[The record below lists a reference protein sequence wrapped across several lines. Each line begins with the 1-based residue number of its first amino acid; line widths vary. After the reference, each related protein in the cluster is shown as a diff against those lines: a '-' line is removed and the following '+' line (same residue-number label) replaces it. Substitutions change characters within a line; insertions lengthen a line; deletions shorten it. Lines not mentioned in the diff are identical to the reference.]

1 MSFALDVKDDLL
13 KFNTI
18 DPNADRLELEAM
30 LRFGGEVIISKPMKL
45 TFTCNN
51 MGVIRRFIKLCKRF
65 YEIEYD
71 IISRIVNRFDNHTV
85 FTCILKN
92 NIEQIIRDTH
102 LIGPESDLK
111 ASILSNEEWI
121 TSFLRGAFLVRGS
134 VNDPASKNSHLEI
147 ISNNEAEILYIQ
159 KLMNAFELNAR
170 ITKRKSYLVA
180 YIKAKDSIGDFLYR
194 LGATSSMSYYE
205 DVIITKEIKAN
216 AKRTINLDIANQ
228 DKTNEAALEQL
239 KYIKYLEYNYPLGK
253 LDSKILMVMK
263 VRKEHPEHSLTQLL
277 DIIHDEYDPQLTKSG
292 LNHRFRKIKELAT
305 ELAIKKRE
313 EL

>member
-30 LRFGGEVIISKPMKL
+30 LRFGGEVIISKPMQL

-65 YEIEYD
+65 YEFEYD
-71 IISRIVNRFDNHTV
+71 IISRIINRFDNHTV

-92 NIEQIIRDTH
+92 NIEQIIKDTH
-102 LIGPESDLK
+102 LIDSESDLK

-134 VNDPASKNSHLEI
+134 VNDPVSKNSHLEI
-147 ISNNEAEILYIQ
+147 ISNNEAEILFIQ

-292 LNHRFRKIKELAT
+292 LNHRFRKIKELAM